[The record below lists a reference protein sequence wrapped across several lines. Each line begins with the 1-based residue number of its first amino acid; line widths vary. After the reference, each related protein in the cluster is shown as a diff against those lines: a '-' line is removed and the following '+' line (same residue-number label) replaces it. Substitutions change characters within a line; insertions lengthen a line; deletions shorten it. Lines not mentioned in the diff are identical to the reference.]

1 MFQARTDEG
10 GIVVLTINDPRHR
23 LNILTRAALMELNT
37 IVEDL
42 ATRDPA
48 PAGLVI
54 ISGKADNFVVGVD
67 IKDFVTWETEQEA
80 SRGSSDLQSIFRKL
94 AALPF
99 PSVAAINGTCLGGG
113 LELSLNCTSRIITD
127 HPQTALGLP
136 EVQLGLLPG
145 GTGSQLLP
153 RLVGVRAAL
162 DMMLTGRKVFGR
174 KALRIGLADA
184 IVSPPAL
191 LTAAR
196 QQILRP
202 EAGLRKHRKPLLAR
216 LLDGP
221 LKAIVFRAARK
232 QVLAGTGGHFPAPL
246 AILKLLRRTQG
257 LKLDRGL
264 QREAAAFGPLG
275 VSPESRALVH
285 VFLASNGGLP
295 EVGAPPQEVSQLGIL
310 GAGLMGSGIS
320 MVALDKGLTVRHK
333 DVSLE
338 ALGRAGKAIH
348 HYIGQRV
355 KKRIIQRQ
363 DAVAIL
369 GRYSPST
376 DYTGFG
382 RAQAVVEAVFENL
395 ELKRQVIAG
404 LEDVLN
410 ETAMIA
416 TNTSSLP
423 ISAIAEGA
431 RHPERIIGMHF
442 FSPVEKMPLLE
453 IITASA
459 TNEVT
464 LATALALGKRLGK
477 KIIVVKDS
485 PGFYINRILSPYL
498 SETFKLLADGVRV
511 TELDRIVTGMG
522 FPVGPCTLID
532 EVGIDVLGMVLGVM
546 MPFVGERLQMQDMAG
561 RFSADNRRG
570 RKNGRG
576 FYRYI
581 DGQRKGEDPTVY
593 ELFDGPKQRKIP
605 PAEVRQR
612 LLYGILNEAAYA
624 LQEGIITGPA
634 AGDTGAIYGFG
645 YPPFMG
651 GPFWTMDQ
659 IGLPALVES
668 LQRLQEDHG
677 SRFEPAP
684 ELLERAAAG
693 RPYCH

>member
-1 MFQARTDEG
+1 MR
-10 GIVVLTINDPRHR
+10 
-23 LNILTRAALMELNT
+23 
-37 IVEDL
+37 
-42 ATRDPA
+42 
-48 PAGLVI
+48 
-54 ISGKADNFVVGVD
+54 
-67 IKDFVTWETEQEA
+67 
-80 SRGSSDLQSIFRKL
+80 
-94 AALPF
+94 
-99 PSVAAINGTCLGGG
+99 
-113 LELSLNCTSRIITD
+113 
-127 HPQTALGLP
+127 
-136 EVQLGLLPG
+136 
-145 GTGSQLLP
+145 
-153 RLVGVRAAL
+153 
-162 DMMLTGRKVFGR
+162 
-174 KALRIGLADA
+174 
-184 IVSPPAL
+184 
-191 LTAAR
+191 
-196 QQILRP
+196 
-202 EAGLRKHRKPLLAR
+202 
-216 LLDGP
+216 
-221 LKAIVFRAARK
+221 
-232 QVLAGTGGHFPAPL
+232 
-246 AILKLLRRTQG
+246 

-285 VFLASNGGLP
+285 VFLAGNGGLP
-295 EVGAPPQEVSQLGIL
+295 EVGAAPQEVAQLGIL
-310 GAGLMGSGIS
+310 GAGLMGSGIG
-320 MVALDKGLTVRHK
+320 MVALEKGLTVRHK

-355 KKRIIQRQ
+355 KKGIIQRQ

-369 GRYSPST
+369 SRYSPST
-376 DYTGFG
+376 DYSGFG
-382 RAQAVVEAVFENL
+382 RVQAVVEAVYENL
-395 ELKRQVIAG
+395 DLKRQMIAG
-404 LEDVLN
+404 LEDVLD

-423 ISAIAEGA
+423 IGAVAEGA

-453 IITASA
+453 IITSSS
-459 TNEVT
+459 TNEAT
-464 LATALALGKRLGK
+464 LATALALGQRLGK
-477 KIIVVKDS
+477 KIIVVKDI

-576 FYRYI
+576 FYSYI

-593 ELFDGPKQRKIP
+593 ELFDRPEQRKVP
-605 PAEVRQR
+605 QAEVRQR

-624 LQEGIITGPA
+624 LQEGVITGPA
-634 AGDTGAIYGFG
+634 DGDTGAIYGFG

-651 GPFWTMDQ
+651 GPFWTMDR
-659 IGLPALVES
+659 IGLPALVAS
-668 LQRLQEDHG
+668 LRKLQDDHG

-684 ELLERAAAG
+684 DLLERAVKG
-693 RPYCH
+693 KSYFP

>member
-1 MFQARTDEG
+1 MLQARTDDD
-10 GIVVLTINDPRHR
+10 GIVILTINDPRRR
-23 LNILTRAALMELNT
+23 LNILTRAALVELNT
-37 IVEDL
+37 ILDDL
-42 ATRDPA
+42 AVRDPA
-48 PAGLVI
+48 PAGLII
-54 ISGKADNFVVGVD
+54 ISGKADNFIVGVD
-67 IKDFVTWETEQEA
+67 IKDFVTWETAQEA
-80 SRGSSDLQSIFRKL
+80 SRGSSDLQSIFRKI
-94 AALPF
+94 AKLPF
-99 PSVAAINGTCLGGG
+99 PSVAAINGACLGGG
-113 LELSLNCTSRIITD
+113 LELSLNCTQRIISD
-127 HPQTALGLP
+127 HPLTALALP

-162 DMMLTGRKVFGR
+162 DMMLTGRRVFGR
-174 KALRIGLADA
+174 KALRLGLADA
-184 IVSPPAL
+184 IVSPPSL
-191 LTAAR
+191 LAAAR
-196 QQILRP
+196 RQILTP
-202 EAGLRKHRKPLLAR
+202 EAGGRKRRKPLLAR

-221 LKAIVFRAARK
+221 LKAVIFRAARK
-232 QVLAGTGGHFPAPL
+232 QVLASTGGHYPAPL
-246 AILKLLRRTQG
+246 EIVRLLRRTVR

-285 VFLASNGGLP
+285 IFLAGNSGLP
-295 EVGAPPQEVSQLGIL
+295 EVEAAPREVARLGIL
-310 GAGLMGSGIS
+310 GAGLMGSGIG
-320 MVALDKGLTVRHK
+320 MVALEKGLTVRHK

-338 ALGRAGKAIH
+338 VLGRAGKAIH

-355 KKRIIQRQ
+355 KKGIIQRQ

-369 GRYSPST
+369 SRYSPST
-376 DYTGFG
+376 DYSGFG
-382 RAQAVVEAVFENL
+382 RAQAVVEAVYENL
-395 ELKRQVIAG
+395 DLKRQMIAG
-404 LEDVLN
+404 LEDVLD

-416 TNTSSLP
+416 SNTSSLP

-453 IITASA
+453 IITSSS
-459 TNEVT
+459 TNEAT

-485 PGFYINRILSPYL
+485 PGFYINRILTPYL
-498 SETFKLLADGVRV
+498 NETYKLLADGVRV

-546 MPFVGERLQMQDMAG
+546 MPFVGERLQIQDMSG
-561 RFSADNRRG
+561 RFSADDRRG

-576 FYRYI
+576 FYTYA
-581 DGQRKGEDPTVY
+581 DGRRKGEDPSVY
-593 ELFDGPKQRKIP
+593 KLFDRPEQRKVP
-605 PAEVRQR
+605 QAEVRQR

-624 LQEGIITGPA
+624 LQEGVITGPA

-651 GPFWTMDQ
+651 GPFWTMDR
-659 IGLPALVES
+659 IGLPALVDA
-668 LQRLQEDHG
+668 LNRLRDSHG
-677 SRFEPAP
+677 TRFEPAP
-684 ELLERAAAG
+684 DLLERAAAG
-693 RPYCH
+693 RPYCG